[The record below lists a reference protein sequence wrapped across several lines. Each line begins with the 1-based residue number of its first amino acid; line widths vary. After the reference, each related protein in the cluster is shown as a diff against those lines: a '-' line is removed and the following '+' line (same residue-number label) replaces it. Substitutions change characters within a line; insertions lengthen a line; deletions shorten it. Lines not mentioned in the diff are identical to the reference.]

1 MTLSSRLLHGYV
13 GSRGGRVR
21 DGATGAGTGRPPAHP
36 RKGGE
41 KLSGLMAPAG
51 TAFTALNAG
60 DNVPLQLVAVGAPA
74 VILSATILAIS
85 LMVPGRR
92 RRPSES

>member
-1 MTLSSRLLHGYV
+1 MGMSVHGV
-13 GSRGGRVR
+13 VVCGMVR
-21 DGATGAGTGRPPAHP
+21 PEPEPAVPPAHP

>member
-1 MTLSSRLLHGYV
+1 
-13 GSRGGRVR
+13 
-21 DGATGAGTGRPPAHP
+21 
-36 RKGGE
+36 
-41 KLSGLMAPAG
+41 MAPAG

-60 DNVPLQLVAVGAPA
+60 DNVLLQLVAVGAPA

>member
-1 MTLSSRLLHGYV
+1 
-13 GSRGGRVR
+13 
-21 DGATGAGTGRPPAHP
+21 
-36 RKGGE
+36 
-41 KLSGLMAPAG
+41 MAPAG